1 MQIGEALKI
10 LQALADGADPST
22 GEVFSFEGPYQHPQ
36 TVRALTTA
44 IRALERQQE
53 RERRIRFLPGNA
65 GNPWSEAEQEQL
77 CRDFDVGISIKELAS
92 RLGRTQVAIQSRL
105 VKLGRITL
113 PSSSIVSSLS
123 SESRSNLHHSK
134 P

>member
-1 MQIGEALKI
+1 MQIPEALTI
-10 LQALADGADPST
+10 LEALADGADPAT
-22 GEVFSFEGPYQHPQ
+22 GEVFSSENVCQRPQ
-36 TVRALTTA
+36 VLRALTTA
-44 IRALERQQE
+44 IRVLERQQE
-53 RERRIRFLPGNA
+53 RERRIRFLPANA
-65 GNPWSEAEQEQL
+65 GKPWDKTEQGQL
-77 CRDFDVGISIKELAS
+77 CRDFDAGISIKELAS
-92 RLGRTQVAIQSRL
+92 RFGRTQVAIQSRL